1 MSDQNE
7 FEEIKKIDQNLL
19 EIRDKIASQKE
30 NIIFLV
36 EKRDKLNKKARELAE
51 EIKQKKFERDKLNIT
66 VKNLKEKR
74 FFTHLKI
81 QKKIDAIKKHKRNI
95 ELIKLKITKKNYQDL
110 KKEFD
115 DIEWKIQ
122 TNSLEL
128 DEEKELVKRAKIL
141 GTQIGRYNKI
151 KKEKEEIKKL
161 NSDIQNLDK
170 YANKIHIEL
179 IKNATKSQE
188 IHLIISLKIDE
199 FKIIK
204 TKANDIHLNYL
215 ELIKNI
221 KPLHIKKHEL
231 TRRKEELLVHIRE
244 KEKRKRKEIEKH
256 LKEKIKSDA
265 KIKIKNKEK
274 LSWDEFKLLTELEHK
289 NNK

>member
-1 MSDQNE
+1 VSDQNE
-7 FEEIKKIDQNLL
+7 FKEIKKIEQNLL
-19 EIRDKIASQKE
+19 EIREKIASQKE

-36 EKRDKLNKKARELAE
+36 EKRDKLNKKVKELAE
-51 EIKQKKFERDKLNIT
+51 EIKQKKVERDKLNIT

-81 QKKIDAIKKHKRNI
+81 QKKIDAIKKYKRNI

-122 TNSLEL
+122 TNILEL

-188 IHLIISLKIDE
+188 IHSIISLKIDE
-199 FKIIK
+199 LKIIK
-204 TKANDIHLNYL
+204 AKANDIHLNYL

-231 TRRKEELLVHIRE
+231 TRRKEEFLVQLTE
-244 KEKRKRKEIEKH
+244 KEKRKRKEVEKN

-265 KIKIKNKEK
+265 RIKIKNKEK
-274 LSWDEFKLLTELEHK
+274 LSWDEFKLLTELEPK